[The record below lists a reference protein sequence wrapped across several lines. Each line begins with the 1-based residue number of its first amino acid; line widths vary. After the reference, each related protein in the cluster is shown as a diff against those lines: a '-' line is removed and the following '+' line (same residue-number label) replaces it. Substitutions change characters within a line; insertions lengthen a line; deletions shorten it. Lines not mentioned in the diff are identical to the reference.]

1 MKKIRLGFCDMW
13 QGFSKENNWFT
24 NTLRQRF
31 DIEIVD
37 DPDFLI
43 FGQPG
48 KEHRR
53 YKCVKIYFGVESFD
67 PNWRICDYALTCN
80 YLDDQRHFR
89 LPLYVLYTSAERIKE
104 ARGDI
109 QREIPPKFCSF
120 VVSNAGKKKTQRRV
134 DFFHALSRY
143 RQVDSGGRYLNNIG
157 GPIPGGSGG
166 KVKFLSEYKFNI
178 AFENESKPGYTTEKI
193 VEAFLAGTVPIYWGN
208 PRIAED
214 FNPES
219 FINAH
224 QFASDEEL
232 IRCIARVD
240 EDESLY
246 AQILAKTPLG
256 SDALE
261 QFFDKESFHAFFQ
274 RVFSTPAKSFARR
287 LFDFPQVRRHAFRF
301 PGLTCKAQ
309 STE

>member
-13 QGFSKENNWFT
+13 EGFSKENNWFT

-67 PNWRICDYALTCN
+67 PDWRLCDYALTCN
-80 YLDDQRHFR
+80 HLEDQRHFR
-89 LPLYVLYTSAERIKE
+89 LPLYVLYASAEKLLK
-104 ARGDI
+104 AREDLS
-109 QREIPPKFCSF
+109 REIPPKFCSF

-143 RQVDSGGRYLNNIG
+143 RQVDSGGRYLNNIR

-166 KVKFLSEYKFNI
+166 KVKFLSQYKFNI
-178 AFENESKPGYTTEKI
+178 AFENESKLGYTTEKI

-208 PRIAED
+208 PRIAEE
-214 FNPES
+214 FNPDS

-224 QFASDEEL
+224 NFTDDEQL
-232 IRCIARVD
+232 VGHLLRLNQD
-240 EDESLY
+240 
-246 AQILAKTPLG
+246 
-256 SDALE
+256 DALY
-261 QFFDKESFHAFFQ
+261 
-274 RVFSTPAKSFARR
+274 R
-287 LFDFPQVRRHAFRF
+287 LIATRPPLTDLQVRRFFDLDAFSAFFDGIFSRPQPAAKSRF
-301 PGLTCKAQ
+301 AWLPWG
-309 STE
+309 